1 MNISLAK
8 GFCTL
13 VLLSCAITSA
23 YLTYLFMYELGSAI
37 GVAIIFAIIGITL
50 DLVKTISPT
59 FIPTVAK
66 QSSLIALL
74 LVGLTGSL
82 MVISTIASISAIEK
96 GANQMTVATKQNVA
110 ITEQI
115 NNKKLELENLQL
127 LSKTQ
132 LSANQIS
139 KADRTA
145 INVSRVTDEL
155 NALYHAQSSTKDSSL
170 LGQYNSKIT
179 LFIAVSIE
187 VVSAVMALTLHSL
200 NTLEASVRSV
210 SSPVNTTVTPPS
222 VSQQIQSALPGA
234 STDKTL
240 EMQFAASV
248 LNEAKEAILSGAVKP
263 SYRGLKAAFG
273 VSQEQSKQILNLLLQ
288 QSILEPWNNGGYRL
302 RVTWC

>member
-23 YLTYLFMYELGSAI
+23 YLTYSFMYELGSAI
-37 GVAIIFAIIGITL
+37 GVAAIFAIIGITL
-50 DLVKTISPT
+50 DLVKTMSPT

-66 QSSLIALL
+66 QNPLIALL
-74 LVGLTGSL
+74 LVALTGSL

-127 LSKTQ
+127 LYKTQ

-139 KADRTA
+139 KADKTTVV
-145 INVSRVTDEL
+145 VSRVTDEL
-155 NALYHAQSSTKDSSL
+155 NALYHAQSNAKDSSIL
-170 LGQYNSKIT
+170 SQYDSKIT

-187 VVSAVMALTLHSL
+187 VVSVVMALTLHSL
-200 NTLEASVRSV
+200 NTLDTSVRRAL
-210 SSPVNTTVTPPS
+210 NQACATVTPPS
-222 VSQQIQSALPGA
+222 SAPEIQDALPNVSVNKA
-234 STDKTL
+234 L

-248 LNEAKEAILSGAVKP
+248 VEDVKSAILSGAVKP

-273 VSQEQSKQILNLLLQ
+273 IPQEQSKQILNLLHQ
-288 QSILEPWNNGGYRL
+288 QAVLEPWNNGGYRL
-302 RVTWC
+302 RAT

>member
-1 MNISLAK
+1 MNISLASLAK
-8 GFCTL
+8 AFCML

-23 YLTYLFMYELGSAI
+23 YLTYSFMYELGSAI
-37 GVAIIFAIIGITL
+37 GVAAIFAIIGITL

-66 QSSLIALL
+66 QNSFIALL
-74 LVGLTGSL
+74 LVALTGSL

-96 GANQMTVATKQNVA
+96 GANQMTVVTKQNVA

-127 LSKTQ
+127 LSRSQ
-132 LSANQIS
+132 LGANQPS
-139 KADRTA
+139 KADGTA
-145 INVSRVTDEL
+145 IKISRVTDEL
-155 NALYHAQSSTKDSSL
+155 NALYHAQSNTKDSSIL
-170 LGQYNSKIT
+170 SQYDSKIT

-187 VVSAVMALTLHSL
+187 VVSVVMALTLHSL

-210 SSPVNTTVTPPS
+210 SSPENTTVTPPS
-222 VSQQIQSALPGA
+222 VS
-234 STDKTL
+234 TDKTL
-240 EMQFAASV
+240 EMHFAASV

-273 VSQEQSKQILNLLLQ
+273 MQQEQSKQILNLLLQ

-302 RVTWC
+302 RVT

>member
-1 MNISLAK
+1 MNIPLAK
-8 GFCTL
+8 AFCTL
-13 VLLSCAITSA
+13 VLLSCAVTSA

-50 DLVKTISPT
+50 DLVKTMSPT

-66 QSSLIALL
+66 QNSLIALL
-74 LVGLTGSL
+74 LVALTGAL

-115 NNKKLELENLQL
+115 KYKKLELDNLQL

-145 INVSRVTDEL
+145 ITVSRVTDEL
-155 NALYHAQSSTKDSSL
+155 NALYHAQSNTKDSSL
-170 LGQYNSKIT
+170 LSQYDSKIT

-187 VVSAVMALTLHSL
+187 VVSFVMALTLHSL
-200 NTLEASVRSV
+200 NTLETSVISV
-210 SSPVNTTVTPPS
+210 SSPVNTTVIPPS
-222 VSQQIQSALPGA
+222 VRQQIQSVLPSV

-240 EMQFAASV
+240 EMHFAANV
-248 LNEAKEAILSGAVKP
+248 LNDVKKAILSGAVKP
-263 SYRGLKAAFG
+263 SYRGLKAVFG
-273 VSQEQSKQILNLLLQ
+273 MSQEQSKHILNALYQ

-302 RVTWC
+302 RAT

>member
-1 MNISLAK
+1 
-8 GFCTL
+8 
-13 VLLSCAITSA
+13 
-23 YLTYLFMYELGSAI
+23 MYELGSAI

-50 DLVKTISPT
+50 DLVKTMSPT

-66 QSSLIALL
+66 QNSVIALL
-74 LVGLTGSL
+74 LVALTGSL

-115 NNKKLELENLQL
+115 NNKKLELDNLQL

-145 INVSRVTDEL
+145 SNVSRVTDEL
-155 NALYHAQSSTKDSSL
+155 NALYHAQSNTKDTSL
-170 LGQYNSKIT
+170 LSQYDSSIT
-179 LFIAVSIE
+179 LFIAISIE
-187 VVSAVMALTLHSL
+187 IVSVVMALTLHSL

-210 SSPVNTTVTPPS
+210 STPVNSSIEPPSIKQKVQSVLPS
-222 VSQQIQSALPGA
+222 VS
-234 STDKTL
+234 TNKTL
-240 EMQFAASV
+240 EMHFAASV
-248 LNEAKEAILSGAVKP
+248 MNDVKEAILSGAVKP

-273 VSQEQSKQILNLLLQ
+273 LPQEQSKHILNALHQ

-302 RVTWC
+302 RVTYE

>member
-1 MNISLAK
+1 
-8 GFCTL
+8 
-13 VLLSCAITSA
+13 
-23 YLTYLFMYELGSAI
+23 MYELGSAI

-66 QSSLIALL
+66 QNSLIALL
-74 LVGLTGSL
+74 LVALTGSL

-115 NNKKLELENLQL
+115 NNKKLELDNLQL

-145 INVSRVTDEL
+145 ITVSRVTDEL
-155 NALYHAQSSTKDSSL
+155 NALYHVQSNTKDTSL
-170 LGQYNSKIT
+170 LSQYDSKIT
-179 LFIAVSIE
+179 WFIAVSIE
-187 VVSAVMALTLHSL
+187 MVSAVMALTLHSL
-200 NTLEASVRSV
+200 NTLETSVKSV
-210 SSPVNTTVTPPS
+210 SSPVNTTVIPPS
-222 VSQQIQSALPGA
+222 VCQQIQSVLPSV

-240 EMQFAASV
+240 EMHFVASV
-248 LNEAKEAILSGAVKP
+248 MDDVKTAILSGAVKP

-273 VSQEQSKQILNLLLQ
+273 MPQEQSKHILNLLHQ
-288 QSILEPWNNGGYRL
+288 QSILEPWNNGGYRV
-302 RVTWC
+302 RVT

>member
-1 MNISLAK
+1 
-8 GFCTL
+8 
-13 VLLSCAITSA
+13 
-23 YLTYLFMYELGSAI
+23 MYELGSAI

-66 QSSLIALL
+66 QNSLIALL
-74 LVGLTGSL
+74 LVALTGSL

-115 NNKKLELENLQL
+115 NNKKLELDNLQL

-145 INVSRVTDEL
+145 ITVSRVTDEL
-155 NALYHAQSSTKDSSL
+155 NALYHAQSNTKDTSFLS
-170 LGQYNSKIT
+170 QYDSKIT

-187 VVSAVMALTLHSL
+187 VVSVVMALTLHSL
-200 NTLEASVRSV
+200 NTLETSVRSV

-222 VSQQIQSALPGA
+222 VRQQIQSVLPSV
-234 STDKTL
+234 STEKTL

-248 LNEAKEAILSGAVKP
+248 LSEVKEAILSGAVKP
-263 SYRGLKAAFG
+263 SYRGLKTAFG
-273 VSQEQSKQILNLLLQ
+273 IPQEQSKQILNQLHQ
-288 QSILEPWNNGGYRL
+288 QSILESWNNGGYRL
-302 RVTWC
+302 RAT

>member
-1 MNISLAK
+1 
-8 GFCTL
+8 
-13 VLLSCAITSA
+13 
-23 YLTYLFMYELGSAI
+23 MYELGSAI

-66 QSSLIALL
+66 QNSLIALL
-74 LVGLTGSL
+74 LVALTGAL

-115 NNKKLELENLQL
+115 KYKKLELDNLQL

-145 INVSRVTDEL
+145 ITVSRVTDEL
-155 NALYHAQSSTKDSSL
+155 NALYHAQSNTKDSSL
-170 LGQYNSKIT
+170 LSQYDSKIT

-187 VVSAVMALTLHSL
+187 VVSFVMALTLHSL
-200 NTLEASVRSV
+200 NTLETSVISV
-210 SSPVNTTVTPPS
+210 SSPVNTTVIPPS
-222 VSQQIQSALPGA
+222 VRQQIQSVLPSV

-240 EMQFAASV
+240 EMHFAANV
-248 LNEAKEAILSGAVKP
+248 LNDVKKAILSGAVKP
-263 SYRGLKAAFG
+263 SYRGLKAVFG
-273 VSQEQSKQILNLLLQ
+273 MSQEQSKHILNALHQ
-288 QSILEPWNNGGYRL
+288 QSILEPRNNGGYRL
-302 RVTWC
+302 RAT

>member
-8 GFCTL
+8 AFCTL

-23 YLTYLFMYELGSAI
+23 YLTYSFMYELGSAI
-37 GVAIIFAIIGITL
+37 GVAAIFAIIGITL

-66 QSSLIALL
+66 QNSLIALL
-74 LVGLTGSL
+74 LIALTGSL

-132 LSANQIS
+132 LSVNQIS

-155 NALYHAQSSTKDSSL
+155 NALYHAQSNTKDTSL
-170 LGQYNSKIT
+170 LSQYDSKIT

-187 VVSAVMALTLHSL
+187 VVSVVMALTLHSL
-200 NTLEASVRSV
+200 NTLETSVRSV
-210 SSPVNTTVTPPS
+210 SSSVNTTLTPPS
-222 VSQQIQSALPGA
+222 VRQQIQSVLPSV

-273 VSQEQSKQILNLLLQ
+273 IPQEQSKQILNLLHQ

-302 RVTWC
+302 RTT

>member
-66 QSSLIALL
+66 QNSFIALL
-74 LVGLTGSL
+74 LVALTGSL

-115 NNKKLELENLQL
+115 NNKRLELENLQL

-145 INVSRVTDEL
+145 ITVSRVTDEL
-155 NALYHAQSSTKDSSL
+155 NALYHAQSNTKDTSFLS
-170 LGQYNSKIT
+170 QYDSKIT

-187 VVSAVMALTLHSL
+187 VVSVVMALTLHSL
-200 NTLEASVRSV
+200 NTLETSVRSV
-210 SSPVNTTVTPPS
+210 LSPVNTTVTPPS
-222 VSQQIQSALPGA
+222 ARQQIQSVLPSV
-234 STDKTL
+234 STEKTL

-248 LNEAKEAILSGAVKP
+248 LSEVKEAILSGAVKP
-263 SYRGLKAAFG
+263 SYRGLKTAFG
-273 VSQEQSKQILNLLLQ
+273 IPQEQSKQILNQLHQ
-288 QSILEPWNNGGYRL
+288 QSILESWNNGGYRL
-302 RVTWC
+302 RVT

>member
-1 MNISLAK
+1 MNIYLAK
-8 GFCTL
+8 AFCML

-23 YLTYLFMYELGSAI
+23 YLTYLFMYKLGSAI

-50 DLVKTISPT
+50 DLVKTMSPT

-66 QSSLIALL
+66 QNSFIALL
-74 LVGLTGSL
+74 LVALTGSL
-82 MVISTIASISAIEK
+82 MVISIIASISAIEK

-115 NNKKLELENLQL
+115 KYKKLELDNLQL

-145 INVSRVTDEL
+145 ITVSRVTDEL
-155 NALYHAQSSTKDSSL
+155 NALYHAQSNTKDTSL
-170 LGQYNSKIT
+170 LSQYDSKIT

-200 NTLEASVRSV
+200 NTLETSVRSV
-210 SSPVNTTVTPPS
+210 SNPIDTTVTPPS
-222 VSQQIQSALPGA
+222 VRQQIQSVL
-234 STDKTL
+234 
-240 EMQFAASV
+240 SV
-248 LNEAKEAILSGAVKP
+248 LTLGNTL
-263 SYRGLKAAFG
+263 
-273 VSQEQSKQILNLLLQ
+273 
-288 QSILEPWNNGGYRL
+288 
-302 RVTWC
+302 

>member
-1 MNISLAK
+1 MNIPLAK
-8 GFCTL
+8 TFCTL

-66 QSSLIALL
+66 QNSLIALL
-74 LVGLTGSL
+74 LVALTGAL

-115 NNKKLELENLQL
+115 KYKKLELDNLQL

-145 INVSRVTDEL
+145 ITVSRVTDEL
-155 NALYHAQSSTKDSSL
+155 NALYHAQSNTKDTSL
-170 LGQYNSKIT
+170 LSQYDSKIT

-187 VVSAVMALTLHSL
+187 VVSFVMALTLHSL

-210 SSPVNTTVTPPS
+210 SSPINTTVTPPS
-222 VSQQIQSALPGA
+222 VSQQIQSVLPSV

-240 EMQFAASV
+240 EMHFAASV
-248 LNEAKEAILSGAVKP
+248 LNDVKKAILSGAVKP
-263 SYRGLKAAFG
+263 SYRGLKAVFG
-273 VSQEQSKQILNLLLQ
+273 MSQEQSKHILNALHQ

-302 RVTWC
+302 RAT

>member
-8 GFCTL
+8 AFCTL

-66 QSSLIALL
+66 QNSLIALL
-74 LVGLTGSL
+74 LVALTGSL

-127 LSKTQ
+127 LAKTQ

-145 INVSRVTDEL
+145 ITVSRVTDEL
-155 NALYHAQSSTKDSSL
+155 NALYHAQSNTKDTSFLS
-170 LGQYNSKIT
+170 QYDSKIT

-187 VVSAVMALTLHSL
+187 VVSVVMALTLHSL
-200 NTLEASVRSV
+200 NTLETSVRSV

-222 VSQQIQSALPGA
+222 VRQQIQSVLPSV
-234 STDKTL
+234 STEKTL

-248 LNEAKEAILSGAVKP
+248 LSEVKEAILSGAVKP
-263 SYRGLKAAFG
+263 SYRGLKTAFG
-273 VSQEQSKQILNLLLQ
+273 IPQEQSKQILNQLHQ
-288 QSILEPWNNGGYRL
+288 QSILESWNNGGYRL
-302 RVTWC
+302 RAT

>member
-1 MNISLAK
+1 MNISIAK
-8 GFCTL
+8 AFCSL

-155 NALYHAQSSTKDSSL
+155 NALYHAQSNTKDSSL
-170 LGQYNSKIT
+170 LGQYDSKIT

-187 VVSAVMALTLHSL
+187 VVSFVMALTLHSL
-200 NTLEASVRSV
+200 KTLEISVRSV
-210 SSPVNTTVTPPS
+210 LSPVNTAVTPPS
-222 VSQQIQSALPGA
+222 VSQQIQSALPGE

-273 VSQEQSKQILNLLLQ
+273 MPQEQSKQILNLLLQ

-302 RVTWC
+302 RVT

>member
-23 YLTYLFMYELGSAI
+23 YLTYSFMYELGSAI
-37 GVAIIFAIIGITL
+37 GVAAIFAIIGITL

-66 QSSLIALL
+66 QNSLIALL
-74 LVGLTGSL
+74 LVALTGAL

-115 NNKKLELENLQL
+115 KYKKLELDNLQL

-145 INVSRVTDEL
+145 ITVSRVTDEL
-155 NALYHAQSSTKDSSL
+155 NALYHAQSNTKDTSL
-170 LGQYNSKIT
+170 LSQYDSKIT

-210 SSPVNTTVTPPS
+210 SIPIDTTVTPPS
-222 VSQQIQSALPGA
+222 VRQQIQSALPSV

-240 EMQFAASV
+240 EMHFAANV
-248 LNEAKEAILSGAVKP
+248 LNDVKKAILSGAVKP
-263 SYRGLKAAFG
+263 SYRGLKAVFG
-273 VSQEQSKQILNLLLQ
+273 MSQEQSKHILNALHQ

-302 RVTWC
+302 RAT

>member
-8 GFCTL
+8 AFCTL

-23 YLTYLFMYELGSAI
+23 YLTYSFMYELGSAI

-66 QSSLIALL
+66 QNSLIALL
-74 LVGLTGSL
+74 LVALTGSL

-127 LSKTQ
+127 LAKTQ

-145 INVSRVTDEL
+145 ITVSRVTDEL
-155 NALYHAQSSTKDSSL
+155 NALYHAQSNTKDTSFLS
-170 LGQYNSKIT
+170 QYDSKIT

-187 VVSAVMALTLHSL
+187 VVSVVMALTLHSL
-200 NTLEASVRSV
+200 NTLETSVRSV

-222 VSQQIQSALPGA
+222 VRQQIQSVLPSV
-234 STDKTL
+234 STEKTL

-248 LNEAKEAILSGAVKP
+248 LSEVKEAILSGAVKP
-263 SYRGLKAAFG
+263 SYRGLKTAFG
-273 VSQEQSKQILNLLLQ
+273 IPQEQSKQILNQLHQ
-288 QSILEPWNNGGYRL
+288 QSILESWNNGGYRL
-302 RVTWC
+302 RAT

>member
-66 QSSLIALL
+66 QNSFIALL
-74 LVGLTGSL
+74 LVALTGSL

-115 NNKKLELENLQL
+115 NNKRLELENLQL

-145 INVSRVTDEL
+145 ITVSRVTDEL
-155 NALYHAQSSTKDSSL
+155 NALYHAQSNTKDTSFLS
-170 LGQYNSKIT
+170 QYDSKIT

-187 VVSAVMALTLHSL
+187 VVSVVMALTLHSL
-200 NTLEASVRSV
+200 NTLETSVRSV

-222 VSQQIQSALPGA
+222 ARQQIQSVLPSV
-234 STDKTL
+234 STEKTL

-248 LNEAKEAILSGAVKP
+248 LSEVKEAILSGAVKP
-263 SYRGLKAAFG
+263 SYRGLKTAFG
-273 VSQEQSKQILNLLLQ
+273 IPQEQSKQILNQLHQ
-288 QSILEPWNNGGYRL
+288 QSILESWNNGGYRL
-302 RVTWC
+302 RVT

>member
-1 MNISLAK
+1 
-8 GFCTL
+8 
-13 VLLSCAITSA
+13 
-23 YLTYLFMYELGSAI
+23 MYELGSAI

-66 QSSLIALL
+66 QNSLIALL
-74 LVGLTGSL
+74 LVALTGSL

-139 KADRTA
+139 KADRTT
-145 INVSRVTDEL
+145 ITVSRVTDEL
-155 NALYHAQSSTKDSSL
+155 NALYHAQSNTKDTSL
-170 LGQYNSKIT
+170 LSQYDSKIT

-187 VVSAVMALTLHSL
+187 VVSFVMALTLHSL
-200 NTLEASVRSV
+200 NTLEISVISV
-210 SSPVNTTVTPPS
+210 SSPVNTTVVPPS
-222 VSQQIQSALPGA
+222 VRQQIQSVLPSV

-240 EMQFAASV
+240 EMHFVASV
-248 LNEAKEAILSGAVKP
+248 MDDVKTAILSGAVKP
-263 SYRGLKAAFG
+263 SYRGLKAVFG
-273 VSQEQSKQILNLLLQ
+273 MSQEQSKHILNALHQ

-302 RVTWC
+302 RAT